1 MTPFEPVPLL
11 SPADPMSVELGCLLG
26 CRTSLAAGRM
36 PVPFGSPADAA
47 GVVRMA
53 PSERDLVT
61 AGLPLSGTAPGLSA
75 TVRLLPTLRLDAA
88 AVVPGTGVVGGPMD
102 GQPVGPLLPAPPD
115 WAARAVWAPS
125 AERGPEVVLG
135 ASSWVGSWRDRAF
148 GLDLAVDTGWWTLR
162 AEVGRQQIADVESTF
177 PDTRARGLVAHDVS
191 LGVDRELSRAW
202 AVSSS
207 VSGRAYDA
215 RKGRGPASWGRR
227 RRGSRC
233 ARGATAWRGGRW
245 SRWRRRWSTATS
257 PSWPGSP
264 RGSTSWG
271 AEARRR
277 ARGEVSGGEVS
288 GAARPR

>member
-215 RKGRGPASWGRR
+215 RKGRGPASWGRAAAGVAVR
-227 RRGSRC
+227 PGRDGV
-233 ARGATAWRGGRW
+233 ARWTVVEVAAAVVDGDEPELARISTRLDLVGR
-245 SRWRRRWSTATS
+245 
-257 PSWPGSP
+257 
-264 RGSTSWG
+264 
-271 AEARRR
+271 EARRR